1 LTAYPITS
9 KYFRHQLFKCEG
21 YIRFFGGSVSLAYA
35 GQLLLTLCIIISL
48 IITCRR
54 KASTDLVNAL
64 TAIGALLATPY
75 SLDYD
80 MMMLGVS
87 IAFAV
92 RYAGMNGFAPYE
104 KTVLALLWITPLIAR
119 SVMQYIGFP
128 LGVSVMLFAYIF
140 LLNKALSKNTAHA
153 PRR

>member
-1 LTAYPITS
+1 M
-9 KYFRHQLFKCEG
+9 
-21 YIRFFGGSVSLAYA
+21 SLAYA